1 MDPATA
7 IQLLELHLLP
17 PAVGLEPLMDLLITA
32 ASVVVQEIQ
41 SLEPAGLMR
50 LVNCELQL
58 PEASLNSLVGAL
70 AHRILCPSFVSKT
83 SHPENEKKIMA
94 FCARYSWNAQ
104 VQVGLASL
112 EGRHS
117 EAGLPCV
124 QSTGHASPSILF
136 DSPLPCQAAQN
147 FGNAAPSS
155 FYNSPWLLPAVQNQ
169 GNATPNDFCNSS
181 WTSSCGQLNAWQF
194 EGAHSLAQW
203 PEYNQNIVVTTTGLP
218 PQAMRYSS
226 GKPSPTNAELEE
238 CSSVTSTSAGDSS
251 VLDISESEQ
260 ETGYVVR
267 NTFVHIPM
275 RKRSF
280 GRSRAR
286 SLDVERAH

>member
-1 MDPATA
+1 
-7 IQLLELHLLP
+7 
-17 PAVGLEPLMDLLITA
+17 MDLLITA
-32 ASVVVQEIQ
+32 ASIAVQNIQ

-58 PEASLNSLVGAL
+58 PEESLNSLVGSL
-70 AHRILCPSFVSKT
+70 AHRILRPGFVSQT
-83 SHPENEKKIMA
+83 SHPENEKKIKA

-104 VQVGLASL
+104 VQVALAAL
-112 EGRHS
+112 ERRHS
-117 EAGLPCV
+117 EASLPFV
-124 QSTGHASPSILF
+124 QSTGHASSRIL
-136 DSPLPCQAAQN
+136 SNSRLPFQAAQN

-155 FYNSPWLLPAVQNQ
+155 FYTSPWLLPAVQKQ
-169 GNATPNDFCNSS
+169 GNATPNDFSNSS
-181 WTSSCGQLNAWQF
+181 WTSSCGQLDAWQF

-203 PEYNQNIVVTTTGLP
+203 PEYNQTMVVTTTGLLQ
-218 PQAMRYSS
+218 QAMCYSS
-226 GKPSPTNAELEE
+226 GMPSPTNAELEE

-260 ETGYVVR
+260 ETGYAVR
-267 NTFVHIPM
+267 NTFVHVPM